1 MQSDIRFSV
10 YEHTLVIRDNQLI
23 TRKFIVL
30 RDSQKHI
37 AAWTDFHRYIR
48 SGKRKYAHNIS
59 DDGNMRFYYVCMLL
73 NYAFFERYHIQRL
86 TDITVKVVSDFLN
99 DYGMGV
105 FPGDSRGRTEAT
117 VNTCIRTII
126 DFLEE
131 LADRNPGTCR
141 IKKSELYKNVKVY
154 NKRMRRLDTRKV
166 PVFDVHYLTEPK
178 EIFRDMPERV
188 FSILMNI
195 IIKKHR
201 ELLMLTAL
209 SAFAGLR
216 PSESC
221 NVRRQDSRL
230 GAGIRFAILD
240 GELSDISI
248 DLTRERNLRSD
259 LKSVGKIK
267 KERTQHVYPAFLHAF
282 YECYQLY
289 MEYME
294 GCRYESDYGALTVN
308 KQGKAMTYDNYY
320 KKFQDVVRDAVP
332 ELLHSNDPEV
342 INYAHLLQEH
352 SISPHIFR
360 HWFSVKL
367 TLFGEDVSG
376 LMYWRGDTSPESALT
391 YLQNKGDL
399 EKQFSKVSNE
409 LFDYSLW
416 KAGKLHHDD

>member
-10 YEHTLVIRDNQLI
+10 YEHTLVIKDDQLI

-30 RDSQKHI
+30 RDSQKRI

-105 FPGDSRGRTEAT
+105 LPGDSRGRTEAT

-154 NKRMRRLDTRKV
+154 NKQMRRLDTRKV

-188 FSILMNI
+188 FSILMNV

-230 GAGIRFAILD
+230 GAGIRFVILD

-248 DLTRERNLRSD
+248 DLTRER
-259 LKSVGKIK
+259 K
-267 KERTQHVYPAFLHAF
+267 
-282 YECYQLY
+282 
-289 MEYME
+289 
-294 GCRYESDYGALTVN
+294 
-308 KQGKAMTYDNYY
+308 
-320 KKFQDVVRDAVP
+320 
-332 ELLHSNDPEV
+332 
-342 INYAHLLQEH
+342 
-352 SISPHIFR
+352 
-360 HWFSVKL
+360 
-367 TLFGEDVSG
+367 
-376 LMYWRGDTSPESALT
+376 
-391 YLQNKGDL
+391 
-399 EKQFSKVSNE
+399 
-409 LFDYSLW
+409 
-416 KAGKLHHDD
+416 